1 MSLNFT
7 GVTFAEQKITPS
19 DDAIIRRA
27 ILPDGILT
35 GCAISY
41 SGSTLTMAAGQ
52 LMVCGRQ
59 IRHPSAQ
66 NWAVVDANS
75 GYARLVL
82 TIDLT
87 RTATKDT
94 FDQVV
99 ESIEY
104 ATAVDGFPELEQ
116 ADING
121 TGIRYQVAVCVVS
134 LGTGGI
140 TGIVSQ
146 LEKSRVDGSGGLN
159 FKLVGGTTQPT
170 DPSENM
176 IWVNTD
182 ETITG
187 WAFAPAAP
195 ADPEDGAVWIR
206 TGLSSRVAFN
216 AMKKNCIMLYP
227 LKCRQYVNGAWNAR
241 SAQSYIGGEWVD
253 WYSVQLYENGDEFPA
268 ITGGIAL
275 GKPEYTAIAEKNNGH
290 ILLGAKSSENVDYAH
305 SSCYTAKAI
314 DLTNYQTL
322 RAVVNTEKYDTLNG
336 FVKLGIDDDTANFR
350 TPTQYTV
357 ENIEGTTVTE
367 LGDVTLTYDI
377 SGITGS
383 RYVGIVNRANIT
395 KVYEISLE

>member
-75 GYARLVL
+75 GFARLVL

-187 WAFAPAAP
+187 WAFAPSAP
-195 ADPEDGAVWIR
+195 ADPEDGSVWIR

-227 LKCRQYVNGAWNAR
+227 LKCKQYIDGAWNDR
-241 SAQSYIGGEWVD
+241 TAQSYINGEWID
-253 WYSVQLYENGDEFPA
+253 WYSVQLYDNGEEFPA
-268 ITGGIAL
+268 ITGGITL
-275 GKPEYTAIAEKNNGH
+275 GTTQVYSLAEKYSDH
-290 ILLGAKSSENVDYAH
+290 ILLSAKSSDNQAYTH
-305 SSCYTAKAI
+305 SSCYTANAI
-314 DLTNYQTL
+314 DLTNYNTL
-322 RAVVNTEKYDTLNG
+322 RAVVNTAKYGTLNG
-336 FVKLGIDDDTANFR
+336 FVKLGITDSRYAIS
-350 TPTQYTV
+350 TPTEANEAT
-357 ENIEGTTVTE
+357 IEGATSTE

-377 SGITGS
+377 SSISGS

-395 KVYEISLE
+395 KVYEITLE